1 MKKYSSDDLL
11 PFLGQ
16 RVDKFLSG
24 QFPDLSRAKIQEKI
38 KDANILVNSKQ
49 IKPSYTL
56 SVGDDLYIDSL
67 DVIEPS
73 LLPEAIDIDILH
85 ETPDYFVI
93 NKAAGMVVHPTESG
107 HHFNGTVVNA
117 VMDKIN
123 LEEFEDKLRPGI
135 VHRLDKDTSGVLIIA
150 KNLEAYKYFV
160 SQFKGRKVEKHYKVL
175 VSGVLDYNEGIIDS
189 PMSRDPINR
198 KRMAVVSGRDGKE
211 AITIYKVDEEFEIHD
226 TLSVSLLDVEIKTG
240 RTHQIRVHMS
250 AIGHPVVCD
259 AIYGNR
265 KVNTYFKEK
274 YALKRHFL
282 HAYSL
287 SFDDFRSGKRVNIK
301 SDLPEDLI
309 NVTNSLV

>member
-1 MKKYSSDDLL
+1 MKKYSADELS

-16 RVDKFLSG
+16 RVDKFLSA
-24 QFPDLSRAKIQEKI
+24 QFPNLSRAKIQEKI
-38 KDANILVNSKQ
+38 KNANILVNSKQ

-56 SVGDDLYIDSL
+56 SVGDELYIDSL
-67 DVIEPS
+67 ELDEPS
-73 LLPEAIDIDILH
+73 LLPEDVKINILH

-93 NKAAGMVVHPTESG
+93 DKVAGMVVHPTESG
-107 HHFNGTVVNA
+107 HHFHGTVVNA
-117 VMDKIN
+117 VMNKIN
-123 LEEFEDKLRPGI
+123 LDEFEDKLRPGI

-160 SQFKGRKVEKHYKVL
+160 SEFKNRNVEKRYKVL

-189 PMSRDPINR
+189 PMSRDPVNR

-211 AITIYKVDEEFEIHD
+211 AVTVYSVDEEFDIHD
-226 TLSVSLLDVEIKTG
+226 SLSVSLLDVEIKTG

-250 AIGHPVVCD
+250 AVGHPVVCD

-265 KVNTYFKEK
+265 KVNTYFKKK
-274 YALKRHFL
+274 YSLKRHFL
-282 HAYSL
+282 HAYSVR
-287 SFDDFRSGKRVNIK
+287 FKDFRSGKFINIK

-309 NVTNSLV
+309 NIINSLA